1 MKYRLKVFH
10 KLLHDGLHHHSVVVH
25 GVLTHHDGALPIV
38 TKGSHQTSLQ
48 TFPHFVRQEKQ
59 GGLKKSLSSQY
70 LVLIV
75 TDLNGKHE
83 GDPLVVGGVR
93 GVIFALHPIKV
104 NDTFNV
110 GLFRGE
116 GTSSLSSQ
124 YISYLIL
131 RFDIRRS
138 VNPTVILSN
147 IGGNALEL
155 AAEQKS

>member
-1 MKYRLKVFH
+1 M
-10 KLLHDGLHHHSVVVH
+10 
-25 GVLTHHDGALPIV
+25 
-38 TKGSHQTSLQ
+38 
-48 TFPHFVRQEKQ
+48 
-59 GGLKKSLSSQY
+59 
-70 LVLIV
+70 IV

-83 GDPLVVGGVR
+83 GDPLIVGGIR

-124 YISYLIL
+124 NISYLVL

-147 IGGNALEL
+147 VGGNALEL
-155 AAEQKS
+155 AAEYKS